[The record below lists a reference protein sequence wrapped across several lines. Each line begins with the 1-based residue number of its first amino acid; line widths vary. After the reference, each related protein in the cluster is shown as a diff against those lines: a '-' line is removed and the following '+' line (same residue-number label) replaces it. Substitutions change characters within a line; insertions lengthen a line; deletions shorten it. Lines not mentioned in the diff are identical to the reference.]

1 MNKKALILGIG
12 GQDGSFLAELLLK
25 HGYEVHGV
33 YRRTS
38 TNNLSRI
45 QHIIGRI
52 HLHQGDLADGE
63 SIARIIRRVRPEEI
77 YNEADQDHVGYS
89 KETPQVSIDITAG
102 SVQRLLE
109 TVLECDWKPRVFQ
122 PISAT
127 IYEGFRVDGYRIE
140 EHYKISPNSPYAC
153 AKAAAL
159 YLCQYY
165 RRKGV
170 YVTTGIMFNH
180 ESERRGP
187 DYLLQRI
194 VQDAISI
201 SRGTIT
207 VMEYSNIDMPV
218 DIGYAP
224 EYMRCVYDLIQRTNK
239 ADDFIIGTGMFVS
252 IRQLILSALSYVG
265 FDGKSIGN
273 SNQYS
278 DEVIKIANPWK
289 LWEAIGYVPETYGD
303 ALVRKLMEH
312 KGVITSHG

>member
-1 MNKKALILGIG
+1 MSKKALILGIG
-12 GQDGSFLAELLLK
+12 GMDGSHLADLLIEK
-25 HGYEVHGV
+25 GIEVHGI

-38 TNNLSRI
+38 TNNLTRI
-45 QHIIGRI
+45 QHIIDRV
-52 HLHQGDLADGE
+52 HLHQGDLSDGE
-63 SIARIIRRVRPEEI
+63 SIAKIIRRVRPDEI
-77 YNEADQDHVGYS
+77 YNEADQDHIGYS

-127 IYEGFRVDGYRIE
+127 IYEGFLSEGYRIAE
-140 EHYKISPNSPYAC
+140 DSKILPDSPYAI

-194 VQDAISI
+194 VRQAIER
-201 SRGTIT
+201 SRGKRDR
-207 VMEYSNIDMPV
+207 VQFSNTEMQV

-224 EYMRCVYDLIQRTNK
+224 EYMECAYKLMQRVNRSG
-239 ADDFIIGTGMFVS
+239 DFVIGTSRGVR
-252 IRQLILSALSYVG
+252 IGHLIESALSYVG
-265 FDGKSIGN
+265 YAEDKYDNLPNEQYANESIR
-273 SNQYS
+273 
-278 DEVIKIANPWK
+278 VAHTFR
-289 LWEAIGYVPETYGD
+289 LREAIGYSPTTYGD
-303 ALVRKLMEH
+303 ALVRKLMQA
-312 KGVITSHG
+312 KGVITS